1 MLWLVLL
8 VITLGFAYRWYK
20 IRRILQVARQIKCD
34 IKAYPLLGH
43 AYLFSGDGESR
54 MRTFERLG
62 REAIK
67 NGGLTNMWLGDNYFT
82 VVVDPVD
89 LEVILKSSLEKD
101 DVMRFARNLIGNGT
115 IFAPVTIWR
124 PRRKVLAPTFSPK
137 NLNNFVRIFS
147 RQSSVLAEQLQTEA
161 DSGPFSVWKYLTS
174 YTMDSVCET
183 ALGVNVNA
191 QKTEDEPFLKAF
203 EKCSILIA
211 ERMVQPWLYADAV
224 YKLLPHHETF
234 EKSKR
239 IICDFIDKIIKS
251 KRITIKENKDR
262 VNKNSSES
270 KTFLELLI
278 EGSGGDRG
286 YSDLELQEETLV
298 LALAGT
304 DTSAVGASFTVS
316 MLARYPAVQE
326 QVYKELVEVFGDS
339 DRPVTA
345 EDLPQLKYL
354 DAVVR
359 ESLRL
364 YPPVPVVVRKIE
376 KDLELPSGITL
387 VQGCG
392 VLVHIWGTQRNPR
405 YWGDDAEQFRPE
417 RFLDAPL
424 QHPAAF
430 MAFSHGPRNCLGYQ
444 YAMMSMKTAVATLIR
459 KYRVSIPGAHMN
471 GSRKEQKP
479 IRITFDVMMKDA
491 DRFTVQLESRGKKEG
506 KFR

>member
-20 IRRILQVARQIKCD
+20 IRRILQVASQIKCD

-43 AYLFSGDGESR
+43 AYLFIGDGESR

-101 DVMRFARNLIGNGT
+101 DVMRFPRNLVGGGT
-115 IFAPVTIWR
+115 ILAPVSLWR
-124 PRRKVLAPTFSPK
+124 LRRKVLAPTFSPK

-203 EKCSILIA
+203 EKCCILIA
-211 ERMVQPWLYADAV
+211 ERMVQPWLHPDAV
-224 YKLLPHHETF
+224 YKLLPYHEAF
-234 EKSKR
+234 ESSKKV
-239 IICDFIDKIIKS
+239 IYDFIEKIVKS
-251 KRITIKENKDR
+251 QRITIKENKDG
-262 VNKNSSES
+262 VNKNSSDIE
-270 KTFLELLI
+270 TFLELLI
-278 EGSGGDRG
+278 EGSGGDQG

-298 LALAGT
+298 LVLAGT

-326 QVYKELVEVFGDS
+326 RVYKELVEVFGDS

-364 YPPVPVVVRKIE
+364 YPPVPVVARKIV

-405 YWGDDAEQFRPE
+405 YWGEDAEQFRPE

-444 YAMMSMKTAVATLIR
+444 YAMMSIKTALATLIR
-459 KYRVSIPGAHMN
+459 KYRVSIPGASMN

-491 DRFTVQLESRGKKEG
+491 DKFTVQLESRGKKEG
-506 KFR
+506 